1 MITELIATIGPSS
14 QKEETVIAMAE
25 AGMTTMRANFS
36 HCSEDEYKERVAFRD
51 AASTA
56 VGRQIKLLADLQG
69 PRIRVRNVPEGGR
82 TVVAEERVVFTTADA
97 DPEEG
102 VLRLDDPYL
111 HQDVK
116 IGDPVLIANGA
127 LESVVT
133 EVDVNAQRIVVR
145 MLTDGIIFPNKGV
158 NLPRT
163 KLTTSC
169 LTDKDRKDIA
179 FLNTQPVDMVALSF
193 VQSADDIRELRK
205 LVTNP
210 TIKLIVKIERQEA
223 LKHLDEIIEEAD
235 GVMIARGDLG
245 VELPYEDLPIVQK
258 QIIRKCHLHLK
269 PAIVATQMLSTMVRE
284 PFPTRAEVSDV
295 ATAVFDG
302 AHVVMLSDETA
313 NGEHPVE
320 AVKTM
325 ATIAA
330 RVERELRY

>member
-1 MITELIATIGPSS
+1 MITELVATIGPSS
-14 QKEETVIAMAE
+14 QNQETVVAMAE
-25 AGMTTMRANFS
+25 AGMTTIRANFS
-36 HCSEDEYKERVAFRD
+36 HCTEAEYKERVVFRD
-51 AASTA
+51 AASKA
-56 VGRQIKLLADLQG
+56 VGRPIKLLADLQG
-69 PRIRVRNVPEGGR
+69 PRIRVRNVPEAGL
-82 TVVAEERVVFTTADA
+82 TVQADERLVFTTSDTAESD
-97 DPEEG
+97 

-133 EVDVNAQRIVVR
+133 EIDVHAQQIVVR
-145 MLTDGIIFPNKGV
+145 MINDGIIFPNKGV

-169 LTDKDRKDIA
+169 LTDKDRTDIA
-179 FLNTQPVDMVALSF
+179 FLNEQPVDMVALSF

-205 LVTNP
+205 LVKNP
-210 TIKLIVKIERQEA
+210 AVKLIVKIERQEA
-223 LKHLDEIIEEAD
+223 LKHLDAIIEEAD

-269 PAIVATQMLSTMVRE
+269 PAIVATQMLSSMIRE

-302 AHVVMLSDETA
+302 AHAVMLSDETA